1 MLIFDF
7 IKDNLVACIA
17 VGGAVVILIVIIIVA
32 LIVSKVKKRRM
43 DELEKMVSNVPI
55 MTDDEDV
62 AVADGEVVNG
72 RKGDADF
79 KWLRV
84 ACLGE
89 DDSISE
95 EKNKTSE
102 ENAMAK
108 ETVKKKT
115 TTVKEEPKTK
125 ETVKKTS
132 KTVKKEAKPKAE
144 PKAKETVKKA
154 TQKTATKA
162 TETKAQ
168 PKTAVKEESKT
179 KTTKKAVGKWV
190 VRDKGEGEFVSFL
203 HANNG
208 EIILTSEI
216 YSSADSA
223 KKGIATIQKS
233 VASGVFQVY
242 SDKNRNFYFK
252 LKNAKNRFL
261 CVGET
266 YPTRNACLSAVESVK
281 RFIDAPIAEEIEED
295 VTIIKYVLPKKE
307 KTETKSGYT
316 GKWKIVEIE
325 DMYMAQLYASNGE
338 LLLCSES
345 YTTTSSAKSAIDT
358 ITSNGIDGNFIID
371 TDKKGRYFFKLRNAQ
386 KATLCIGETYSQLAN
401 CQSAI
406 DSVRRFLKT
415 AKLVED

>member
-1 MLIFDF
+1 MPIFDF
-7 IKDNLVACIA
+7 IRDNLVACLA
-17 VGGAVVILIVIIIVA
+17 VGGAVVILIIVIVA
-32 LIVSKVKKRRM
+32 IITSKVKKRRM

-55 MTDDEDV
+55 IMGDEDV
-62 AVADGEVVNG
+62 AVADGEVVNA
-72 RKGDADF
+72 RKGDADL

-84 ACLGE
+84 ACFGE
-89 DDSISE
+89 DDSIKE

-102 ENAMAK
+102 ENVMAK
-108 ETVKKKT
+108 ETIKKKT
-115 TTVKEEPKTK
+115 TTVKEEPKAK
-125 ETVKKTS
+125 EKAKATAKTA
-132 KTVKKEAKPKAE
+132 KKEAKPKAE

-154 TQKTATKA
+154 TSKTSTKA

-168 PKTAVKEESKT
+168 PKTAVKEEAKA
-179 KTTKKAVGKWV
+179 KATKKAVGKWI
-190 VRDKGEGEFVSFL
+190 VREKGDGEFVSFL

-307 KTETKSGYT
+307 KAETKSGYT

-358 ITSNGIDGNFIID
+358 ITSNGIEGNFIID

-386 KATLCIGETYSQLAN
+386 KSTLCVGETYSQLAN